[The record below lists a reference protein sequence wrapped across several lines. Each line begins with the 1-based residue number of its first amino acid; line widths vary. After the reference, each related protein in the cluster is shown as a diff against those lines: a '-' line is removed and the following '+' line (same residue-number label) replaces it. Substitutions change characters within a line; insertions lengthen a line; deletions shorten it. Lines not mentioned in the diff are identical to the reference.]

1 MTPNSPMCEPTP
13 RSWVRNKL
21 ERRLDTLLPF
31 LVSGLG
37 LGAVY
42 ALSGMGLVLLYRSSG
57 VLNFAFGAIGA
68 MGAYVAWSVLQQ
80 GLGLGWACLAA
91 VATAMALSLG
101 YGRLLAPRLAHR
113 DPSIRSIAT
122 LGFALVVMGLT
133 DWLWDEQ
140 PRRLNLPTDAG
151 GLEFSTAIGDVR
163 LTTTRL
169 LSLALAALMML
180 GIGLLLSRTRIG
192 LKMRALANDRELSAL
207 LGIRVLQVDGVA
219 WLLSGA
225 FAGVCGLLLAN
236 MVRLQATL
244 LTFLVIP
251 AFAAAILGRLS
262 SLPLTVLAGLAI
274 GVLEAVSITWPG
286 YAPYRSATPFLVALL
301 ACLFFRNTTRKA

>member
-1 MTPNSPMCEPTP
+1 MCRPMP
-13 RSWVRNKL
+13 VRWAKS
-21 ERRLDTLLPF
+21 EAGVRVDTLLPF

-68 MGAYVAWSVLQQ
+68 MGAYVAWSLLQRE
-80 GLGLGWACLAA
+80 LALGWACAAA
-91 VATAMALSLG
+91 VLTAMALSWG
-101 YGRLLAPRLAHR
+101 YGRLLAPRLAQR
-113 DPSIRSIAT
+113 DPTIRSIAT
-122 LGFALVVMGLT
+122 LGFALVVMGAT
-133 DWLWDEQ
+133 DWIWDEQ
-140 PRRLNLPTDAG
+140 PRRLSLPTDAG
-151 GLEFSTAIGDVR
+151 GIEFNTAIGDVR

-180 GIGLLLSRTRIG
+180 AIGLLLSRTRLG

-207 LGIRVLQVDGVA
+207 LGIRVLQIDGVA

-236 MVRLQATL
+236 MVRLQAML

-262 SLPLTVLAGLAI
+262 SLSVTVLAGLAI
-274 GVLEAVSITWPG
+274 GVLEALSITWSA
-286 YAPYRSATPFLVALL
+286 YSPYRSATPFLVAVA